1 MQWKSLRF
9 QRLILAKWQ
18 VWGRLGSNVI
28 CSKDNS
34 ATAIHHTACVV
45 CTEYTI
51 KEVGVL
57 KKNLETAY
65 MPWPISAE
73 SIVTESNFQLCFDL
87 QMPCRY
93 MYCEISVSVFPR
105 SVHFICPSHFR
116 PFACRGGSMQD
127 FRKGGVVK

>member
-9 QRLILAKWQ
+9 ERLILAKWQ

-34 ATAIHHTACVV
+34 ATAIHHTGKCACVV

-51 KEVGVL
+51 KEVG
-57 KKNLETAY
+57 EPAY
-65 MPWPISAE
+65 TPWPISAE
-73 SIVTESNFQLCFDL
+73 SIVTESNFLLCFDL

-93 MYCEISVSVFPR
+93 MYAKFQFLYSLVPFISFAPPIFD
-105 SVHFICPSHFR
+105 HSHAGAD
-116 PFACRGGSMQD
+116 PCGISE
-127 FRKGGVVK
+127 KGELLNNIH

>member
-9 QRLILAKWQ
+9 ERLILAKWQ

-34 ATAIHHTACVV
+34 ATAINHTGKCACVV

-57 KKNLETAY
+57 KKYLEPAY
-65 MPWPISAE
+65 TPWPISAE
-73 SIVTESNFQLCFDL
+73 SIVTESNFLLCFDL

-93 MYCEISVSVFPR
+93 MYAKFQFLYSLVP
-105 SVHFICPSHFR
+105 FI
-116 PFACRGGSMQD
+116 
-127 FRKGGVVK
+127 